1 MNLVT
6 VRNLGTTLALVAA
19 LSGCKGSEAPDA
31 TTAAP
36 PPSVEATPASAA
48 PAPATETTMAAE
60 EEAAPLAI
68 PDTADGIWQA
78 IEQHSAELKATI
90 ANGPLSEVHRH
101 AFAIRDLV
109 AALPA
114 RSPTLPA
121 EDQAKLEGEVKFV
134 ATLATRLDETGDAGD
149 KAGSQANYD
158 KLVTVLNG
166 ITRNK

>member
-36 PPSVEATPASAA
+36 SPSVEATPAS
-48 PAPATETTMAAE
+48 APATETTMAAE

-90 ANGPLSEVHRH
+90 ANGPLSEVHLH

-109 AALPA
+109 AGLPA

-149 KAGSQANYD
+149 QAGSQANYD